1 MGEGGRRGRDYE
13 RAQETLGVMA
23 MCLILLLM
31 IVPWT
36 YEYVK
41 TYQTVYLKMHPLL
54 YANYTST
61 E

>member
-1 MGEGGRRGRDYE
+1 MGEGRRRGRDYE
-13 RAQETLGVMA
+13 RAQETLGVIA
-23 MCLILLLM
+23 MCLILFLM

-41 TYQTVYLKMHPLL
+41 TYQTVYLKMYPLL
-54 YANYTST
+54 YVNYTST